1 MQDLAIGKWILPQP
15 DAKKEYV
22 PIPQLSRFVP
32 FGYRVDEEREG
43 WLQPIPIELD
53 ALEKAKQYLKQYS
66 SRQVAAWLTKVTG
79 REITHV
85 GLLKRFKNEQ
95 SHRRKSNTY
104 RQLAR
109 RYQEALEKAQEW
121 EKSLGNAQETY
132 FDTDEYRRISATF
145 ERDSNTSTE
154 D

>member
-15 DAKKEYV
+15 DQKNYV
-22 PIPQLSRFVP
+22 PIPRLSRFIP
-32 FGYRVDEEREG
+32 FGYKVDENNEG
-43 WLQPIPIELD
+43 WFVPIPLELD
-53 ALEKAKQYLKQYS
+53 ALEKAKVYLKQYS

-85 GLLKRFKNEQ
+85 GLLKRIKNEQ

-121 EKSLGNAQETY
+121 EKSIGNAQETY
-132 FDTDEYRRISATF
+132 FDSDEYRRISATF
-145 ERDSNTSTE
+145 DRDDTPPAI

>member
-15 DAKKEYV
+15 DPKNYV
-22 PIPQLSRFVP
+22 PIPRLSRFIP
-32 FGYRVDEEREG
+32 FGYKVDEENDG
-43 WLQPIPIELD
+43 WFQPIPLELE

-79 REITHV
+79 REISHV

-95 SHRRKSNTY
+95 VHRRKSNTY

-109 RYQEALEKAQEW
+109 RYQEALEKAEEW
-121 EKSLGNAQETY
+121 EKSLGNAQATY
-132 FDTDEYRRISATF
+132 FDSDEYRRIKEQFDRDATNPAI
-145 ERDSNTSTE
+145 D
-154 D
+154 

>member
-1 MQDLAIGKWILPQP
+1 MNDLAIGKWILPQP
-15 DAKKEYV
+15 DPKNYV
-22 PIPQLSRFVP
+22 PIPRLSRFIP
-32 FGYRVDEEREG
+32 FGYKVDEENDG
-43 WLQPIPIELD
+43 WFQPIPLELE

-79 REITHV
+79 REISHV

-95 SHRRKSNTY
+95 VHRRKSNTY

-109 RYQEALEKAQEW
+109 RYQEALEKAEEW
-121 EKSLGNAQETY
+121 EKSLGNAQATY
-132 FDTDEYRRISATF
+132 FDSDEYRRVKEQF
-145 ERDSNTSTE
+145 DRDTTAPSI

>member
-15 DAKKEYV
+15 DPKNYV
-22 PIPQLSRFVP
+22 PIPRLSRFIP
-32 FGYRVDEEREG
+32 FGYKVDEENDG
-43 WLQPIPIELD
+43 WFQPIPLELE

-79 REITHV
+79 REISHV

-95 SHRRKSNTY
+95 VHRRKSNTY

-109 RYQEALEKAQEW
+109 RYQEALEKAEEW
-121 EKSLGNAQETY
+121 EKSLGNAQATY
-132 FDTDEYRRISATF
+132 FDSDEYRRIKEQF
-145 ERDSNTSTE
+145 DRDTTNPAI

>member
-15 DAKKEYV
+15 DPKKYV
-22 PIPQLSRFVP
+22 PIPRLSRFVP
-32 FGYRVDEEREG
+32 FGYKVDEDNEG
-43 WLQPIPIELD
+43 WFQPIPLELE

-79 REITHV
+79 REISHV

-109 RYQEALEKAQEW
+109 RYQEALEKAEEW
-121 EKSLGNAQETY
+121 EKSLGNAQDTY
-132 FDTDEYRRISATF
+132 FNSDEYRRISASF
-145 ERDSNTSTE
+145 DRDDASPAI

>member
-15 DAKKEYV
+15 DQKNYV
-22 PIPQLSRFVP
+22 PIPRLSRFIP
-32 FGYRVDEEREG
+32 FGYKVDENNDG
-43 WLQPIPIELD
+43 WFLPIPLELD
-53 ALEKAKQYLKQYS
+53 ALEKAKVYLKQYS

-85 GLLKRFKNEQ
+85 GLLKRIKNEQ

-121 EKSLGNAQETY
+121 EKSIGNAQDTY
-132 FDTDEYRRISATF
+132 FDSDEYRRISASF
-145 ERDSNTSTE
+145 ERDDPAPAIN
-154 D
+154 